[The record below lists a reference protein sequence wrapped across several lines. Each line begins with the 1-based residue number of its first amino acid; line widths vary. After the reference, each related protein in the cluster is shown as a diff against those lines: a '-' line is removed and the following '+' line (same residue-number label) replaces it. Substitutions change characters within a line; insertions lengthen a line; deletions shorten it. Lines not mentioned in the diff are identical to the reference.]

1 MIENPLIQGL
11 RKAGAK
17 LTAQRL
23 AICNWLYGNTSHPTA
38 ADVYEALRHDF
49 PTMSLATVYNTISLL
64 ADLDLI
70 HEVGP
75 AEDGSTRYDTNTTPH
90 VNLVCRHCNTII
102 DVLDVDLSALAT
114 LGPSYGFEVADVNVV
129 LHGLCAAC
137 RAEMQQA
144 QATD

>member
-1 MIENPLIQGL
+1 MIENPLVQGL

-64 ADLDLI
+64 TDLDLI
-70 HEVGP
+70 HEVGTT
-75 AEDGSTRYDTNTTPH
+75 EDGSMRYDPNIAPH
-90 VNLVCRHCNTII
+90 VNLICRRCNTII
-102 DVLDVDLSALAT
+102 DVMDVDLSPLET

-137 RAEMQQA
+137 RAAVQQA
-144 QATD
+144 ETN